1 MTPERPNQQIALVN
15 QLLSV
20 TSDPTGIQTLQ
31 QAKELISTRLA
42 EAAETRACARL
53 GVTTVVAVVSG
64 AKGYAYD
71 STHKTFVTQARQ
83 NGLSECEGFVLDK
96 AEYFPID
103 AEAVGN
109 WFVFH
114 ELHLVYRRKP

>member
-1 MTPERPNQQIALVN
+1 L
-15 QLLSV
+15 
-20 TSDPTGIQTLQ
+20 
-31 QAKELISTRLA
+31 
-42 EAAETRACARL
+42 
-53 GVTTVVAVVSG
+53 
-64 AKGYAYD
+64 
-71 STHKTFVTQARQ
+71 RQ

>member
-1 MTPERPNQQIALVN
+1 MK
-15 QLLSV
+15 
-20 TSDPTGIQTLQ
+20 TLR
-31 QAKELISTRLA
+31 SRS
-42 EAAETRACARL
+42 R
-53 GVTTVVAVVSG
+53 
-64 AKGYAYD
+64 
-71 STHKTFVTQARQ
+71 

-96 AEYFPID
+96 AGYFPID